1 MFSRRLYRALPY
13 LYALLAI
20 IEGVLTGVTILF
32 MISIRSNSST
42 GTTTGSTTTTTPIP
56 PAQQKKIDAAF
67 ALLIVSAT
75 GALLSAGICFCS
87 GFTFWM
93 CFMIDSCRR
102 SFLRCVSLN
111 CNCPCYIPRPRLRFI
126 VRIVFRS
133 IFIILR
139 LVGTIIYVV
148 AFVEL
153 SERTAQTLEIIL
165 VGILAVTLIC
175 SLLAIILDIYYYRVW
190 WAYEPIVDANP
201 SFSEPPL
208 SPKHKRFVPYVLIEK
223 FRTAAIGNQ
232 KCKNGNGCKEREL
245 EHIVIFHS
253 ADFRPQPRWSPD
265 YPIYIGFHRTRADF
279 AISIA
284 HSDMNISQTPPQMLG
299 FGIYFARSIT
309 NTEGKAR
316 EAGAYICA
324 EVRMGKVLMLTR
336 SELHIVSNKNSWWLE
351 YDTVYLKHEQEERDE
366 FCVKS
371 SNQVLKWIIYIEAEK
386 DKKLALY
393 GMDVEFN
400 DTQCY
405 CV

>member
-1 MFSRRLYRALPY
+1 
-13 LYALLAI
+13 
-20 IEGVLTGVTILF
+20 

-75 GALLSAGICFCS
+75 GALLSA
-87 GFTFWM
+87 
-93 CFMIDSCRR
+93 
-102 SFLRCVSLN
+102 
-111 CNCPCYIPRPRLRFI
+111 
-126 VRIVFRS
+126 
-133 IFIILR
+133 
-139 LVGTIIYVV
+139 V

-153 SERTAQTLEIIL
+153 SERTAQT
-165 VGILAVTLIC
+165 
-175 SLLAIILDIYYYRVW
+175 VW

-223 FRTAAIGNQ
+223 FRTGAIGNQ

-324 EVRMGKVLMLTR
+324 EVRMGK
-336 SELHIVSNKNSWWLE
+336 
-351 YDTVYLKHEQEERDE
+351 
-366 FCVKS
+366 
-371 SNQVLKWIIYIEAEK
+371 
-386 DKKLALY
+386 
-393 GMDVEFN
+393 
-400 DTQCY
+400 
-405 CV
+405 